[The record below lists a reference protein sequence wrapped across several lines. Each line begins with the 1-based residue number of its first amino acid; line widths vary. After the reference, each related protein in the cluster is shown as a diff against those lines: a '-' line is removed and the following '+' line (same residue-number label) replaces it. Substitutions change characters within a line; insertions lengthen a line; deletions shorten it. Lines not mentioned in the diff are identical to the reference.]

1 MLALS
6 VFYVL
11 KGLIKL
17 RKKGIFEYVFIKKRR
32 YWPSMVPGKDT
43 EDNLGVGV
51 EVGETDDIQRK
62 FDDVI

>member
-1 MLALS
+1 
-6 VFYVL
+6 
-11 KGLIKL
+11 
-17 RKKGIFEYVFIKKRR
+17 
-32 YWPSMVPGKDT
+32 MVPGKDT